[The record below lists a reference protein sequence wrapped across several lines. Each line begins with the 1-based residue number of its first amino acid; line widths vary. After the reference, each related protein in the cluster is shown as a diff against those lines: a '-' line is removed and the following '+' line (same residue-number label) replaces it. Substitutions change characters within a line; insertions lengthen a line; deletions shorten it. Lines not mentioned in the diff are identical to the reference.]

1 MIDWSKGTKL
11 EYELASAIAK
21 RAVSEGMTRSVVN
34 ISMDII
40 ATHTNGCKLK
50 LQKLLDADLG
60 DFLHDIC
67 GIGSN
72 LDMETGQLQNCFLP
86 RYAL

>member
-1 MIDWSKGTKL
+1 MIDWAKGTKE
-11 EYELASAIAK
+11 EYELASKIAK
-21 RAVSEGMTRSVVN
+21 RAAKLVDRTVDN

-50 LQKLLDADLG
+50 LQALLDADKFN
-60 DFLHDIC
+60 FLHDVC
-67 GIGSN
+67 GIATH
-72 LDMETGQLQNCFLP
+72 LDRTTGKLRDCFFP